1 MHPCAAKLNEVL
13 RLIQLEE
20 SALAE
25 EDVERAET
33 LAEKRA
39 VLLFEAWQVR
49 EGYAEK
55 LLAEQMETIRA
66 MQTEL
71 IAKAEALLG
80 KLGSQMATERKQ
92 ARYFDGY
99 RHAKAQ
105 AQKSF
110 YCDRRS

>member
-1 MHPCAAKLNEVL
+1 MHPCAAKLDEAL
-13 RLIQLEE
+13 GLIRLEE

-39 VLLFEAWQVR
+39 VLIFEAWQVR
-49 EGYAEK
+49 EGYAEG
-55 LLAEQMETIRA
+55 LLIERMEMMRA

-71 IAKAEALLG
+71 IEKAQTLLE
-80 KLGSQMATERKQ
+80 KLGGQMATERKQ
-92 ARYFDGY
+92 AKYFDGY